1 MYVVKKVI
9 FIWGYKVMS
18 ETSWN
23 EQLGFLKAIRTGWC
37 NNDYIEFLVERVWK
51 INKAVNIIDFGCGFG
66 YVGLLLL
73 PILPK
78 GSTYTGIDI
87 SETFLN
93 EAENIFANLGY
104 STKFIKAD
112 LNEYEPRENY
122 DIAISQ
128 AVLRH
133 IPNAKNVL
141 EKMIQS
147 VIDSGLVICMEGD
160 LEIEKAGQYF
170 HGFDYTEL
178 GMPCLHRKIYKKE
191 LANGG
196 RDYRFGIKIPIFMQ
210 ELGLKNVEVRMNDSV
225 KFINPYGDK
234 DEHTNQY
241 NATTTAWGWNKELSE
256 DDRVNYIYAL
266 VEKGLNEE
274 EAEIYVNGQMKI
286 SEYVMKQKDSAYIIQ
301 APCTLISYGTK

>member
-1 MYVVKKVI
+1 
-9 FIWGYKVMS
+9 MS
-18 ETSWN
+18 ENSWN
-23 EQLGFLKAIRTGWC
+23 EQLSFLKAVRTGWC

-87 SETFLN
+87 SETLLN
-93 EAENIFANLGY
+93 EAENIFSNSGY

-112 LNEYEPRENY
+112 LNEYEPKENY

-133 IPNAKNVL
+133 IPNAKNIL

-147 VIDSGLVICMEGD
+147 VVDGGMVICMEGD

-170 HGFDYTEL
+170 NGFDYTDL
-178 GMPCLHRKIYKKE
+178 DMPCLHRKIFKKE

-196 RDYRFGIKIPIFMQ
+196 RDYRFAIKIPIFMQ
-210 ELGLKNVEVRMNDSV
+210 ELGLYNVGVRMNDSV
-225 KFINPYGDK
+225 KFINPHGDK
-234 DEHTNQY
+234 DEHAKQY
-241 NATTTAWGWNKELSE
+241 NAMTTAWGWNKQLSE
-256 DDRVNYIYAL
+256 DDRVNYIKAL
-266 VEKGLNEE
+266 VERGLSGQ
-274 EAEIYVNGQMKI
+274 EAEMYVSGIMKI

>member
-1 MYVVKKVI
+1 
-9 FIWGYKVMS
+9 MS

-23 EQLGFLKAIRTGWC
+23 EKLDFLKAVRTGWC
-37 NNDYIEFLVERVWK
+37 NNDYIEFLVQKVWK

-87 SETFLN
+87 SEALLN
-93 EAENIFANLGY
+93 EAENIFANSGY
-104 STKFIKAD
+104 YTKFIKVD
-112 LNEYEPRENY
+112 LNKYEPKETY

-133 IPNAKNVL
+133 IPNAKNIL

-147 VIDSGLVICMEGD
+147 VVDGGLIICMEGEP
-160 LEIEKAGQYF
+160 EIEKAGQYF
-170 HGFDYTEL
+170 NGFDYTEL
-178 GMPCLHRKIYKKE
+178 DMPRLHRKMYKKE
-191 LANGG
+191 LSDGG
-196 RDYRFGIKIPIFMQ
+196 RDYRVAIKIPIFMQ
-210 ELGLKNVEVRMNDSV
+210 ELGLYNVGVRMNDCV

-234 DEHTNQY
+234 NEHTKQY
-241 NATTTAWGWNKELSE
+241 NAMTTAWGWNKELSE
-256 DDRVNYIYAL
+256 IERLNNINSL
-266 VEKGLNEE
+266 IERGLSEQ
-274 EAEIYVNGQMKI
+274 EAEMYINGQMKI
-286 SEYVMKQKDSAYIIQ
+286 SEYVIKQKDNAYIIQ